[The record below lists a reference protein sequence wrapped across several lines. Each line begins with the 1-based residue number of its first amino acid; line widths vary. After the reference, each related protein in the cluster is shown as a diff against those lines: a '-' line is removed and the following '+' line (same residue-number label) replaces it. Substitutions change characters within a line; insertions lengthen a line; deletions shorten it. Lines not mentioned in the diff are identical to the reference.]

1 MVSSMTLGKDV
12 FALFRAALEHAEFR
26 KLWFGNLVSGI
37 GSSVTRLALPL
48 AAALTLGAGPLDLGL
63 LTAAGTVPN
72 LLFGLPAGVIV
83 DRLPRRLLLIAADV
97 GRALLMGSIP
107 AAALLG
113 VLRME
118 QLYLV
123 AFLASALDLLFDV
136 GAVSIVPAVL
146 RRAQLTE
153 GNTLLNLNGQVAK
166 LAGKPLAG
174 FLIAAFTAPLVI
186 ALDAASYVVSALC
199 IAAIGVPELPP
210 GREARAGWRAEIGE
224 GIELVWRDPVLRS
237 IAGASVLGALAG
249 GAQASALLL
258 FLARQLALSSATIG
272 VVLAVSGA
280 VAVPSGLLA
289 KAAAERLGDGRA
301 IAAGSGLTALGML
314 LVPFAGGPALAVLG
328 VLVLSQALVG
338 VGAPIY
344 SINQLTLR
352 QKAVPDHLQG
362 RTNATRGFL
371 MSGAAPLGALAGGY
385 LGEEAGLRAAL
396 LGAALLMA
404 LSLVWLVRS
413 PLWSFRDEATAGE
426 ALAAPGSAS
435 P

>member
-1 MVSSMTLGKDV
+1 MVYSMTLGQDV
-12 FALFRAALEHAEFR
+12 LALFRDALEHAEFR
-26 KLWFGNLVSGI
+26 KLWFGNLVSAT

-48 AAALTLGAGPLDLGL
+48 AAALTLGASPLDLGL
-63 LTAAGTVPN
+63 LTAAGAVPN

-83 DRLPRRLLLIAADV
+83 DRLSRRSILIAADS
-97 GRALLMGSIP
+97 GRALLLCSIP

-113 VLRME
+113 VLRMD

-123 AFLASALDLLFDV
+123 AFGAATLDLLFDTA
-136 GAVSIVPAVL
+136 AVSIVLAVVG
-146 RRAQLTE
+146 RAQLTE

-166 LAGKPLAG
+166 LAGTPLAG
-174 FLIAAFTAPLVI
+174 FLIAAFSAPIVI
-186 ALDAASYVVSALC
+186 ALDAVSYVVSALC
-199 IAAIGVPELPP
+199 VAAIGVPGPP
-210 GREARAGWRAEIGE
+210 TGRADRAGWWAGMRE
-224 GIELVWRDPVLRS
+224 GLAVVWRDPILRS

-249 GAQASALLL
+249 AVQASVLLL
-258 FLARQLALSSATIG
+258 FLARQLALSPATIG
-272 VVLAVSGA
+272 GVLAVSGA

-289 KAAAERLGDGRA
+289 KVAAERLGAGHA
-301 IAAGSGLTALGML
+301 IAAGSGLVALGML
-314 LVPFAGGPALAVLG
+314 LLPLAQGPPVAVLS

-338 VGAPIY
+338 LGAPIY

-362 RTNATRGFL
+362 RTNATRRFL

-396 LGAALLMA
+396 FGAALLMA

-413 PLWSFRDEATAGE
+413 PLWAFRDEARPSE
-426 ALAAPGSAS
+426 AVAAPGQA
-435 P
+435 PP

>member
-1 MVSSMTLGKDV
+1 M
-12 FALFRAALEHAEFR
+12 
-26 KLWFGNLVSGI
+26 
-37 GSSVTRLALPL
+37 
-48 AAALTLGAGPLDLGL
+48 
-63 LTAAGTVPN
+63 
-72 LLFGLPAGVIV
+72 
-83 DRLPRRLLLIAADV
+83 IAADV
-97 GRALLMGSIP
+97 GRALLLGSIP
-107 AAALLG
+107 VAAILG
-113 VLRME
+113 VLRMG

-123 AFLASALDLLFDV
+123 AFGASTLDLLFDTA
-136 GAVSIVPAVL
+136 AVSIVPIVL
-146 RRAQLTE
+146 RRAKLTE

-174 FLIAAFTAPLVI
+174 VLIAAFTAPIAI

-199 IAAIGVPELPP
+199 IAAVGVPETPA
-210 GREARAGWRAEIGE
+210 GRAGRAGWRAEIGE
-224 GIELVWRDPVLRS
+224 WLAVVWQDPVLRS

-258 FLARQLALSSATIG
+258 FLARQLALSPATIG
-272 VVLAVSGA
+272 GVLAVSGA

-289 KAAAERLGDGRA
+289 RAAAERLGVGRA
-301 IAAGSGLTALGML
+301 VAAGSGLTALGTL
-314 LVPFAGGPALAVLG
+314 LVPFAGGPAPAVLG

-338 VGAPIY
+338 AGAPIY

-362 RTNATRGFL
+362 RTNATRRFL

-385 LGEEAGLRAAL
+385 LGEEAGLRAVL
-396 LGAALLMA
+396 FGAALLMA

-413 PLWSFRDEATAGE
+413 PLWSFRDAPTPAGRPLPSEAV
-426 ALAAPGSAS
+426 AAPDSAT